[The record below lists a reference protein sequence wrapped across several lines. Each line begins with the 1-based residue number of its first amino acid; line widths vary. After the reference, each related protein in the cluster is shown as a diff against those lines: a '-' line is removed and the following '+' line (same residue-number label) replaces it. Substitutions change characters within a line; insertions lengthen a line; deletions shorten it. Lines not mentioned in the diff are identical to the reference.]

1 LALSTSLSNLLRAA
15 YLFATDTISKSLV
28 ENEMAKTDRDLKSE
42 ILQVVDHYGLRNPDP
57 VPL

>member
-15 YLFATDTISKSLV
+15 YWFATDTISKSLV